1 MPVIHNSR
9 RPLLSGDGTFALT
22 FGNVK
27 KALDKQFIVVLNVN
41 LDRGNYYTTSTFLD
55 FLVKEQMA
63 KYKNFRIGFSIIKQG
78 PHAYNPEYFKN
89 NQFQSEEEE
98 ADILLYCYRAALMRN
113 LHIVDPISGGFCTF
127 RVANNFII
135 DYKGDIYKCISLTGN
150 KEAYLGNIQEPLSS
164 IYRRLSQYLSPMPW
178 ISNEG
183 CYNCKL
189 LPLCLGGCAQQ
200 ALLRSGSQFNM
211 MCLRQFLQT
220 YVPEAVKIKYDLETL
235 FPEESNISVVN
246 LKEILR
252 L

>member
-1 MPVIHNSR
+1 MGDAINLIAEEYKLEKIFSVVTNGTLLNDSLFFTLKKNSFNRILCTIDGVPVIHNSR

-89 NQFQSEEEE
+89 NQFQSEEE

-150 KEAYLGNIQEPLSS
+150 KEAYLGNI
-164 IYRRLSQYLSPMPW
+164 
-178 ISNEG
+178 
-183 CYNCKL
+183 
-189 LPLCLGGCAQQ
+189 A
-200 ALLRSGSQFNM
+200 
-211 MCLRQFLQT
+211 
-220 YVPEAVKIKYDLETL
+220 AVSLI
-235 FPEESNISVVN
+235 
-246 LKEILR
+246 
-252 L
+252 